1 MIDFFNREK
10 WQLMKDTQI
19 NFNLDKVYQY
29 LLITLAFI
37 FPLTVAGGN
46 LIIGIIV
53 LLWLFS
59 GNYLSKFSQINGN
72 KLAIFSILFFS
83 MHVVGLLWTEDMEWG
98 LLIVN
103 KMWYFLLLLPI
114 LLTITKKE
122 YIKHYITAF
131 ILAMTLTELLSYLV
145 WFEVIGPLH
154 KATAGNPTPTMS
166 HISYNPFLTFGI
178 YLIAHELLFNKYLSK
193 LSNYLYAFFA
203 VTMSINMFITG
214 GRAGQV
220 MYFIMLGI
228 LIFQYYGRRK
238 KIKATIVSLI
248 IILSIF
254 LGAYNSSSIFQNRM
268 NEAVT
273 NISTYNTDGNKN
285 TSVGQ
290 RMTYTINSLEII
302 KNNLFLGVGTGD
314 FPSEYNKMHVKNTPE
329 VNTTVNPHNM
339 YILVTVQL
347 GLVGLLGMLLI
358 FYQQIK
364 FSLSAKIKINRDL
377 GLVLPLLFLVIM
389 FSDSYLLGHFTTLLF
404 VFFSSFLYKDFEKT

>member
-1 MIDFFNREK
+1 MMDISIEK
-10 WQLMKDTQI
+10 TIINTQM
-19 NFNLDKVYQY
+19 NFNLDKTYQY
-29 LLITLAFI
+29 LLIALAFV
-37 FPLTVAGGN
+37 FPLTVVGGN

-53 LLWLFS
+53 LLWMLS
-59 GNYLSKFSQINGN
+59 GNYQAKFNQIMSN
-72 KLAIFSILFFS
+72 KLAVFSILFFS
-83 MHVVGLLWTEDMEWG
+83 THVVGLLWTENMEWG

-122 YIKHYITAF
+122 YIRHYISAF

-166 HISYNPFLTFGI
+166 HISYNPFLTFGV
-178 YLIAHELLFNKYLSK
+178 YLIAHEILFNKHLAKLSK
-193 LSNYLYAFFA
+193 YVYVFFV

-220 MYFIMLGI
+220 MYFVMLSI
-228 LIFQYYGRRK
+228 LIFQYYGRGRK
-238 KIKATIVSLI
+238 VRATIISLI
-248 IILSIF
+248 IIPSIF
-254 LGAYNSSSIFQNRM
+254 LGAYNSSDIFQHRM
-268 NEAVT
+268 SKAVE
-273 NISTYNTDGNKN
+273 NISMYIYDENKN

-290 RMTYTINSLEII
+290 RMTYTVNSLEII
-302 KNNLFLGVGTGD
+302 KNNLFFGVGTGD
-314 FPSEYNKMHVKNTPE
+314 FPSEYNKIHAKNTPG

-339 YILVTVQL
+339 YILVAVQL
-347 GLVGLLGMLLI
+347 GLFGLLGMLLI

-389 FSDSYLLGHFTTLLF
+389 FSDSYLLGHYTTLLF
-404 VFFSSFLYKDFEKT
+404 IFFSSFLYKDFENS

>member
-1 MIDFFNREK
+1 MIN
-10 WQLMKDTQI
+10 TQI
-19 NFNLDKVYQY
+19 NFDLDKAYQY
-29 LLITLAFI
+29 LLIALAFV

-53 LLWLFS
+53 LLWIFS
-59 GNYLSKFSQINGN
+59 GDYQAKFNQIISN
-72 KLAIFSILFFS
+72 KLAVFSILFFS
-83 MHVVGLLWTEDMEWG
+83 THVVGLLWTENMEWG

-122 YIKHYITAF
+122 YIRHYISAF

-145 WFEVIGPLH
+145 WFEVIGSLH

-166 HISYNPFLTFGI
+166 HISYNPFLTFGV
-178 YLIAHELLFNKYLSK
+178 YLIAHEILFNKHLSRLSK
-193 LSNYLYAFFA
+193 YVYAFFVA
-203 VTMSINMFITG
+203 TMSINMFITG

-220 MYFIMLGI
+220 MYFVMLGV
-228 LIFQYYGRRK
+228 LIFQYYGRGRK
-238 KIKATIVSLI
+238 VRATIISLI
-248 IILSIF
+248 IIPGIF
-254 LGAYNSSSIFQNRM
+254 LGAYNSSDIFKHRM
-268 NEAVT
+268 NEAVK
-273 NISTYNTDGNKN
+273 NISIYNTDGNKN

-290 RMTYTINSLEII
+290 RITYTLNSLEII
-302 KNNLFLGVGTGD
+302 KNNLFFGVGTGD
-314 FPSEYNKMHVKNTPE
+314 FPTEYNKVHTKNTPG

-339 YILVTVQL
+339 YILVAVQL
-347 GLVGLLGMLLI
+347 GLFGLLAMLLI

-389 FSDSYLLGHFTTLLF
+389 FSDSYLLGHYTTLLF
-404 VFFSSFLYKDFEKT
+404 VFFSSFLYKDFENS